1 MFETKNPGIN
11 KKIKSFS
18 VLSTPEIKQKLDTAQ
33 DVFYNY
39 LHQTSVEERS
49 LWAKKIAADLNEHK
63 QTYADLITLEM
74 GKPIKQAIAEI
85 EKCAWLC
92 EFFAE
97 HAPGFLAD
105 KMIETSYQKSYVHY
119 QPLGAVMGI
128 MPWNFPFWQA
138 FRFFIPAMLAGNA
151 TLLKPAPNVPQCGMT
166 IENIVEHATGKA
178 GVFQTIFIDT
188 EQVENVIQHP
198 ILRGVALTG
207 SDRAGASVAAL
218 AGKHIKKCVLE
229 LGGSDAFIV
238 LDDADLEQAAE
249 IGVKARLNNNGQTC
263 IAAKRFIV
271 HQAVADQFLG
281 LLKEKLFEIKI
292 GEATDETTDLSTLA
306 RPDLL
311 DNLERQVRK
320 SIDKGAKI
328 LLDGGRMDRNGN
340 YFSPMILGDLKPGMP
355 AHDEELFGPVFSFF
369 KAKDEAEAIQIANN
383 SAYGLGA
390 AVWSKNTD
398 RAEQMA
404 RQLEAGAVFV
414 NDFVKSD
421 PRLPF
426 GGVKRSGFGR
436 ELAEEGIREFVNIQS
451 IVVH

>member
-1 MFETKNPGIN
+1 MFETKNPSIN

-18 VLSTPEIKQKLDTAQ
+18 VLTTPEIKQKLEVATDA
-33 DVFYNY
+33 FYHH
-39 LHQTSVEERS
+39 LPRTSVEERS

-74 GKPIKQAIAEI
+74 GKPIKQAVAEI

-97 HAPGFLAD
+97 HAPAFLAD
-105 KMIETSYQKSYVHY
+105 KTVETNYQKSYVHY

-178 GVFQTIFIDT
+178 GIFQTLFIDT
-188 EQVENVIQHP
+188 DRVEDIIAHP

-271 HQAVADQFLG
+271 QQNVADQFLA
-281 LLKEKLFEIKI
+281 LVKEKLFEVKI
-292 GEATDETTDLSTLA
+292 GEATDEKTDLSTLA

-311 DNLERQVRK
+311 DNLEKQVRK

-328 LLDGGRMDRNGN
+328 LLDGGRMNREGN

-369 KAKDEAEAIQIANN
+369 TAKDDDEAIQIANN
-383 SAYGLGA
+383 SVYGLGA
-390 AVWSKNTD
+390 AVWSGNTD
-398 RAEQMA
+398 RAEQLA
-404 RQLEAGAVFV
+404 RKLEAGAVFV

-451 IVVH
+451 IVVN

>member
-1 MFETKNPGIN
+1 MFETKNPSIN

-18 VLSTPEIKQKLDTAQ
+18 VLTTPEIKQKLEVATDA
-33 DVFYNY
+33 FYHH
-39 LHQTSVEERS
+39 LPRTSVEERS

-74 GKPIKQAIAEI
+74 GKPIKQAVAEI

-97 HAPGFLAD
+97 HAPAFLAD
-105 KMIETSYQKSYVHY
+105 KTVETNYQKSYVHY

-178 GVFQTIFIDT
+178 GIFQTLFIDT
-188 EQVENVIQHP
+188 DRVEDIIAHP

-271 HQAVADQFLG
+271 QQNVADQFLA
-281 LLKEKLFEIKI
+281 LVKEKLFEVKI
-292 GEATDETTDLSTLA
+292 GEATDEKTDLSTLA

-311 DNLERQVRK
+311 DNLEKQVRK

-328 LLDGGRMDRNGN
+328 LLDGGRMDREGN

-369 KAKDEAEAIQIANN
+369 TAKDDDEAIQIANN
-383 SAYGLGA
+383 SVYGLGA
-390 AVWSKNTD
+390 AVWSENTD
-398 RAEQMA
+398 RAEELA
-404 RQLEAGAVFV
+404 RKLEAGAVFV

-451 IVVH
+451 IVVN